1 MRQRRAG
8 ESASEPRH
16 LPHLRRLSATNRVE
30 AFSDGVM
37 AIAIT
42 LLVLELKVPEPG
54 SIPHDGLFDALT
66 ARWPSY
72 VAYLAAFTTIGI
84 IWLNHHTLLAKI
96 ARFDA
101 RLHWLNLVLLLGV
114 ATLPF
119 PTALV
124 ADYVAEGGSN
134 ASVAAVAY
142 GLTSTLMAMPW
153 SFMWRHLRDHPEL
166 LEPGYDAAHA
176 ATELRRGFLGVPIYL
191 GATLV
196 SVFAPLL
203 ALALYAG
210 IAVVY
215 AITSQGWTDP
225 SDSTADAGHAAD
237 AVIEPEPV
245 PPSGGGIGR

>member
-1 MRQRRAG
+1 MSELPARRG
-8 ESASEPRH
+8 GHGRD
-16 LPHLRRLSATNRVE
+16 LRGLSSTNRVE

-42 LLVLELKVPEPG
+42 LLVLELKVPDPATMSEG
-54 SIPHDGLFDALT
+54 GLLQAL
-66 ARWPSY
+66 ALRWPSY
-72 VAYLAAFTTIGI
+72 VAYLVAFATIGI
-84 IWLNHHTLLAKI
+84 IWLNHHTLMAKI

-119 PTALV
+119 PTALL
-124 ADYVAEGGSN
+124 ADYIGQGGSN

-142 GLTSTLMAMPW
+142 GLTSTLMAVPW

-176 ATELRRGFLGVPIYL
+176 AVEGRRGFVGVPIYL
-191 GATLV
+191 GAIAISLV
-196 SVFAPLL
+196 APLL

-210 IAVVY
+210 IALIY

-225 SDSTADAGHAAD
+225 VEFAPATDTD
-237 AVIEPEPV
+237 VE
-245 PPSGGGIGR
+245 PSG